1 MVEKSGY
8 NQHSRYGLS
17 MIEVRS
23 RRAGCDHALR
33 ARRKAVERVRRLPGK
48 VMPAPPFTKS
58 RCI

>member
-1 MVEKSGY
+1 MVEKCEH
-8 NQHSRYGLS
+8 NQRSRDVLS
-17 MIEVRS
+17 MIEVRPQ
-23 RRAGCDHALR
+23 RAGCDHALR